1 VPKKRK
7 DEDPGLHFLKAEDDI
22 KNSRLRNREVL
33 TWIAPPNGR
42 KEGRKE
48 CRTPSRTLHIFIS
61 LTFVSAQKARTN
73 NHVEVLD
80 GIPTTKATSGGTYAV
95 FWLLAILWIG
105 MFAGLIAQWS
115 SHYSTPAKKVEDEG
129 FDPGPTDGIPNG
141 AQNGPVV
148 GCLTMDLIV
157 G

>member
-1 VPKKRK
+1 MDCPS
-7 DEDPGLHFLKAEDDI
+7 EWEG
-22 KNSRLRNREVL
+22 
-33 TWIAPPNGR
+33 GR
-42 KEGRKE
+42 KEGR
-48 CRTPSRTLHIFIS
+48 TPSRTIHIFIS
-61 LTFVSAQKARTN
+61 LAFISAQKAHTN
-73 NHVEVLD
+73 NPFEVRD
-80 GIPTTKATSGGTYAV
+80 SMPTTKATLGGTYAV

-129 FDPGPTDGIPNG
+129 FDPGPTDGISNG